1 MAKNREEKI
10 TEFLNK
16 VSKIIEIYSYISKD
30 FEKFHSVIYALLED
44 YEVPEY
50 DKQKDVSSMFPVWIN
65 NFKESTNTS
74 VFVDPSWAY
83 FCQFI
88 NETPDKK
95 IKDECDPVKIYVPLD
110 SNHLK
115 EGVNKIFN
123 FCLNN
128 NIVHHSKV
136 AKK

>member
-123 FCLNN
+123 F
-128 NIVHHSKV
+128 V
-136 AKK
+136 